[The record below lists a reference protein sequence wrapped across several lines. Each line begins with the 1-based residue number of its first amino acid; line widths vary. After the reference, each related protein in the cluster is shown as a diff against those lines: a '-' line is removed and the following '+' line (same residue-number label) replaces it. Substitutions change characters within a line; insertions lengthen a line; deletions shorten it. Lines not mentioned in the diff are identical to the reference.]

1 MRRTASV
8 LIITVLS
15 LAFVLPAAALASTR
29 DELPNDFGIELG
41 GRSIV
46 YTFAYQRMLNGRV
59 GLEAGV
65 SALGG
70 GGDDED
76 TLIVFFP
83 IGGKFYFVGKD
94 GSPFVTAG
102 VSIVNA
108 SFDSGPFDESETAS
122 YGYVGLGFEYRAQMG
137 LLFRGT
143 AYGLISDGSFFIWP
157 GLYIGYAF

>member
-1 MRRTASV
+1 MRRIVTALIAAVSV
-8 LIITVLS
+8 LAL
-15 LAFVLPAAALASTR
+15 LAPAAAAASSR
-29 DELPNDFGIELG
+29 DELPNDFGIELA

-46 YTFAYQRMLNGRV
+46 YTFAYQRMLNGYV

-83 IGGKFYFVGKD
+83 IGGKFYFVNKD
-94 GSPFVTAG
+94 GSPYITAG
-102 VSIVNA
+102 ISIVNA
-108 SFDSGPFDESETAS
+108 SFDSGPFDEEETTS

-137 LLFRGT
+137 LVFRGS
-143 AYGLISDGSFFIWP
+143 AYGLIADGSFFIWP